1 MIDTIFSV
9 KNRTAREVPD
19 SNIEIP
25 LKNSKSVIC
34 SKMAHDHISKKSFS
48 KSTIFQCPDSA
59 KFRLGHATST
69 SLLIK
74 KEGWFVHYYQ
84 QAGL

>member
-1 MIDTIFSV
+1 MDRASV
-9 KNRTAREVPD
+9 SLSHNQEVPGL
-19 SNIEIP
+19 NIEIP

-34 SKMAHDHISKKSFS
+34 SKMAHDHISKKFYS
-48 KSTIFQCPDSA
+48 KSIIFKCPDSA

-74 KEGWFVHYYQ
+74 KRGAAAPCIMIFNT
-84 QAGL
+84 